1 MATHES
7 DHQIRLAVVDDA
19 PDVARLLHDFNTE
32 VDDPT
37 PGVADL
43 TVRMRLLLAEGE
55 ATVLLGGE
63 TPDAIAVLRFRP
75 SLWADSTDAYLE
87 ELYVAPQSRGHGL
100 GRAVLDA
107 ALKVARD
114 RGAGRIELGTDE
126 DDTVARA
133 LYESSGFTNLDD
145 GEQMLYYE
153 RDL

>member
-1 MATHES
+1 MP
-7 DHQIRLAVVDDA
+7 DHQIRLAGVDDA

-32 VDDPT
+32 FDDPT

-43 TVRMRLLLAEGE
+43 TVRMRRLLDAGE
-55 ATVLLGGE
+55 ATVLLGGNG
-63 TPDAIAVLRFRP
+63 PDAIAVLRFRP
-75 SLWADSTDAYLE
+75 SLWVDALDAYLE
-87 ELYVAPQSRGHGL
+87 ELYVAPQHRGKGL

-107 ALKVARD
+107 VLTRARD
-114 RGAGRIELGTDE
+114 RGADRIALGTDE

-153 RDL
+153 REL